1 MHLCNLVR
9 LRRTETETR
18 VTSCGT
24 KPSRHVEDLKVVHAL
39 QQIMSSTA
47 LAYQNSSS
55 CVGDGGGVGGCT
67 NSEWNS
73 MNNDGLDFDLLAEY
87 LLEDINDGG
96 FDFR

>member
-1 MHLCNLVR
+1 MMEEGGRGGREEGRETGGVGVR
-9 LRRTETETR
+9 GLIR
-18 VTSCGT
+18 
-24 KPSRHVEDLKVVHAL
+24 
-39 QQIMSSTA
+39 
-47 LAYQNSSS
+47 
-55 CVGDGGGVGGCT
+55 GGGVGGCT